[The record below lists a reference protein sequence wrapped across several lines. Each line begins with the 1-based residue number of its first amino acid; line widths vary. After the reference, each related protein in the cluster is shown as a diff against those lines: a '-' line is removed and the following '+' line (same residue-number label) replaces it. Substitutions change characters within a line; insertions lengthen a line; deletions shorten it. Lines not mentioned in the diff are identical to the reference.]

1 METSFRRLSRRV
13 VVAVAVIAAGW
24 ATSACTDL
32 VADSPLENSRRT
44 PEALAEAGLA
54 ALTAGDEEALEELL
68 IGREEYE
75 TVVWPLLPDGEYVDF
90 DFVWGMS
97 APRNRK
103 ALRNLVADYRSVPM
117 ELISVELGDE
127 IEAYEGLVLY
137 KEARMTV
144 RRTDTGAEGILPMM
158 DVLVHMGGGW
168 KFMNFRDDT

>member
-1 METSFRRLSRRV
+1 MHPLSTLARTFV
-13 VVAVAVIAAGW
+13 MAVAILSTGLAA
-24 ATSACTDL
+24 SACSDL
-32 VADSPLENSRRT
+32 AADSPLAHARTT
-44 PEALAEAGLA
+44 PETLAEAGLE
-54 ALTAGDEEALEELL
+54 ALTAGDEDALNRLL
-68 IGREEYE
+68 LSRDEYRDI
-75 TVVWPLLPDGEYVDF
+75 VWPLLPDGEYVDF

-103 ALRNLVADYRSVPM
+103 ALRNLVSDYQTIAM
-117 ELISVELGDE
+117 ELVSVDLGDE
-127 IEAYEGLVLY
+127 IEEYEGLTLY